1 MAMSGIQRSDVG
13 MATKSIPQKSDGF
26 HVRNSFV
33 QLWENKEKLEE
44 VKKFIQVFYP
54 SQLSRF
60 LPVVTRRDL

>member
-33 QLWENKEKLEE
+33 QLWKNKEKVGGGE
-44 VKKFIQVFYP
+44 KMYP
-54 SQLSRF
+54 SVLSKSAKQVLTSRNQ
-60 LPVVTRRDL
+60 T